1 MVAEPFPRTRQSL
14 LRQKAGIN
22 AERHG
27 RYGNVENH
35 CAVQYIGLSMNDPL
49 AAGPSSAEDH
59 FLSEETTMTIYEEAT
74 RTSKNALDGTL
85 QSFAVVAK
93 GLQQIAS
100 ETSEFGKRSYE
111 HQMTMLEQLLQA
123 RSVDKSLEL
132 QNDFAKSIYQSWVS
146 QATKLSEIYA
156 DMAREA
162 YKPLEQAA
170 LGTDGRGVE
179 YTRETSQATVK
190 AAKAAVDKPAAA

>member
-1 MVAEPFPRTRQSL
+1 
-14 LRQKAGIN
+14 
-22 AERHG
+22 
-27 RYGNVENH
+27 
-35 CAVQYIGLSMNDPL
+35 
-49 AAGPSSAEDH
+49 
-59 FLSEETTMTIYEEAT
+59 MTIYEEAT

-170 LGTDGRGVE
+170 LGTYGRGVE